1 MRHPATLAPA
11 ALAAEC
17 EVRFTRRSGPGGQNR
32 NKVETA
38 VILTHRASGISAE
51 ASERRGQAE
60 NRKVA
65 LHRLRIALALG
76 LRTPSGPT
84 SELWRGRCRAGRIAA
99 NPTHEDYPALLAEA
113 LDALRDHD
121 WNITAAAAARDCTA
135 TQLVKLLAGEP
146 HALAL
151 LNQARSERGLKPLKP

>member
-1 MRHPATLAPA
+1 MKHPATIALE

-17 EVRFTRRSGPGGQNR
+17 TVRFTRRSGPGGQNR

-51 ASERRGQAE
+51 AAERRVQSE

-76 LRTPSGPT
+76 LRAPGGPT
-84 SELWRGRCRAGRIAA
+84 SELWQQRCRAGRIAVSTA
-99 NPTHEDYPALLAEA
+99 HEDYPALLAEA
-113 LDALRDHD
+113 LDVLNDRD
-121 WNITAAAAARDCTA
+121 WSIAEAAAARDCTP
-135 TQLVKLLAGEP
+135 TQMVKLLAGEP
-146 HALAL
+146 RALTL
-151 LNQARSERGLKPLKP
+151 FNQARSERGLKPLKP